1 MSLSK
6 GLQRMKLKKNDFFIY
21 FNGPLQRFVKKKTK
35 KNMWVNLYREL

>member
-21 FNGPLQRFVKKKTK
+21 FNGPLQRFVKKKKNK
-35 KNMWVNLYREL
+35 KKHVG